1 MEACRRQH
9 SQRRGSSKLIKQSPQ
24 DSNPKSAELLWKK
37 MVFTPAS
44 TPLLP
49 KYHWWWLNT
58 TWQRQENHMSKN
70 TKTKQNSSFILERE
84 MYHRLLLPLPCTDL
98 HAVQR
103 ERTAQLS
110 AENGAHA
117 LHHGPLSP
125 TSTGGETTQWFSE
138 VCPKLLNPT
147 LALSGSSPTS
157 SLWNKSV
164 VASWAL

>member
-37 MVFTPAS
+37 IVFTPVS

-49 KYHWWWLNT
+49 KYHWWWLNA
-58 TWQRQENHMSKN
+58 TWQRQQNHMSKN
-70 TKTKQNSSFILERE
+70 MKTKQHSSFILERE
-84 MYHRLLLPLPCTDL
+84 MYHRLLLPLPCTEL

-138 VCPKLLNPT
+138 VCPKLLKSYPG
-147 LALSGSSPTS
+147 ALWQQSHLQ
-157 SLWNKSV
+157 SLEKSV